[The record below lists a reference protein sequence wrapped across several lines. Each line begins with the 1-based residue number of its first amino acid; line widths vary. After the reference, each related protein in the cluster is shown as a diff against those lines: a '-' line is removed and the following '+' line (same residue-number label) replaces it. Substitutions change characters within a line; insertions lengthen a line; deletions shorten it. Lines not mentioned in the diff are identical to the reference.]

1 MANLHPTSCALP
13 TNLESSFCLNILLI
27 LLKMSLQETHQN
39 HSEPLIPVTGELWR
53 SARQSHPMR
62 VHLSPTNRILILLG
76 TDPAEVCLVER
87 KIHTLPTKNKK
98 TKPYRM
104 GRMPCQ
110 EHTQKYHLAWASL
123 KSSHWLTYVFF
134 NGNQDWFLQNDL

>member
-1 MANLHPTSCALP
+1 LGRFGTRRKGHRDGIASEWEKPTMANLHPTSCALP

-98 TKPYRM
+98 LN
-104 GRMPCQ
+104 
-110 EHTQKYHLAWASL
+110 HIAWAACPARNTP
-123 KSSHWLTYVFF
+123 KNIT
-134 NGNQDWFLQNDL
+134 